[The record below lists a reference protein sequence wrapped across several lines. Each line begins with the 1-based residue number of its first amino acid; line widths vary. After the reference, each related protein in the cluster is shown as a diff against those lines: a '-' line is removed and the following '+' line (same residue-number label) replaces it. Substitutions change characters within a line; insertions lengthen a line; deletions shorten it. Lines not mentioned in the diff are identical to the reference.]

1 MAFPGTVHGA
11 TSDQGRVLLQVEIR
25 APRARAAWVPRVGER
40 VERRVGGVARSG
52 TVHYSDELQVLVKW
66 DDGSSSS
73 LRVGRDRIYPPC

>member
-1 MAFPGTVHGA
+1 
-11 TSDQGRVLLQVEIR
+11 LQVEIR

-40 VERRVGGVARSG
+40 VERWVGGVARSG

-73 LRVGRDRIYPPC
+73 LRVGRDRIYPPR